1 MPSSSPV
8 LLRFVFADA
17 SDSLPLMA
25 SVGSIVCRDAACGGD
40 SGPCSSP
47 SWSVSN
53 ILAGRYS
60 GEHVNAEHHK
70 ISIKHNVPCVFTWR
84 GSTPKRTCFEG
95 CVTANADNEAH
106 FRDPKLLEGD
116 DSKRKWVSC
125 QCLWELWIYVPSA
138 TICCA
143 TREER
148 HACSWFKGIAS
159 EGLLTTTREGRISVG
174 HSRQWNLSLNTF
186 LRGLCLCSVSL
197 CGFASMLLKLLLVLN
212 RVYLLMFR
220 AGHSAES
227 ESE

>member
-1 MPSSSPV
+1 
-8 LLRFVFADA
+8 
-17 SDSLPLMA
+17 MA